1 MLSGWSTWCIRPLSV
16 KLAGSAIMAWSDWA
30 RLTKL
35 IKCFFLSPQDILF
48 VCVVYWG
55 KGRWG
60 RRACRGLLTD
70 CPPLDHPLYIQLP
83 AGKIICGIKNFQK
96 HPFWQRKVSHW
107 TSWYEIMHN
116 LTLNLDAHDLQL
128 PNNRRPILTMNHC
141 SLCSSQSQTFLPFRQ
156 NFPIFQGRNLELP

>member
-1 MLSGWSTWCIRPLSV
+1 MGRRRPSRGQDWKRISYAEWLASFVSGFQTPYTQRYDVVWLKHLMQSSLRPLSV

-48 VCVVYWG
+48 LCVVYWG

-83 AGKIICGIKNFQK
+83 AGKIICGIKNFFNIR
-96 HPFWQRKVSHW
+96 FWQRKVSHW

-116 LTLNLDAHDLQL
+116 
-128 PNNRRPILTMNHC
+128 
-141 SLCSSQSQTFLPFRQ
+141 
-156 NFPIFQGRNLELP
+156 

>member
-1 MLSGWSTWCIRPLSV
+1 MIWL
-16 KLAGSAIMAWSDWA
+16 WA

-35 IKCFFLSPQDILF
+35 IRCFFLSPQDILF

-83 AGKIICGIKNFQK
+83 AGKIICGIKNFFNIRFGRERFPTELLDMK
-96 HPFWQRKVSHW
+96 LCTISLHHLLR
-107 TSWYEIMHN
+107 TR
-116 LTLNLDAHDLQL
+116 LNLDAHDLQL

-141 SLCSSQSQTFLPFRQ
+141 SLCLSQSQTFLPFRP